1 MPTRDAVQITWP
13 YQQMI
18 IFLKHIIYHS
28 FIVTCHVA
36 IVFYSTHPF
45 NVMSIVASRSTQE
58 YVHSQYPLQR
68 LDRALSRR
76 NFTNTSPNLPPIH
89 LHRTSS
95 ALAILTIVWNLDARC
110 ITHLTNL
117 LIYHHIRHSLS
128 INSHIFIVF
137 GTSWE
142 TGVLGLAE
150 GIVVWEGVFETSKD
164 VKGRERWCCWW
175 WWVDGDEGSDARG
188 W

>member
-1 MPTRDAVQITWP
+1 MIDADTRRSPNHMTISANDHLPQTH
-13 YQQMI
+13 YLSQ
-18 IFLKHIIYHS
+18 FY
-28 FIVTCHVA
+28 CHVSRCNR
-36 IVFYSTHPF
+36 ILLHPSF

-76 NFTNTSPNLPPIH
+76 NFTNTSPNLLPIH

-117 LIYHHIRHSLS
+117 LIYHHIRYSLS

-137 GTSWE
+137 GTS
-142 TGVLGLAE
+142 
-150 GIVVWEGVFETSKD
+150 
-164 VKGRERWCCWW
+164 
-175 WWVDGDEGSDARG
+175 
-188 W
+188 